1 MIRQVRLTILA
12 ENTVWGGTLLAEH
25 GLSLLI
31 EADGHAVLFDTG
43 QGQVLLGNARQ
54 LGVKL
59 AQVQAVVL
67 SHGHYDH
74 TGGLARILTLAARPA
89 IYLHPV
95 ALEKKYARLDDPPHR
110 SIGIPAAAAECIR
123 AHAGRVVW
131 TREPAEVCPGICA
144 TGEVP
149 RNTDFED
156 TGGAFFLD
164 ESCSRPDPLVDD
176 QALYIE
182 SVVGLIVVLGCA
194 HAGVV
199 NTLDHIAGLTGR
211 RDVHAVVGGMHLAR
225 ASKQRIQKT
234 LQALERFQVRVIGP
248 CHCTGSAAVARLR
261 SRFGSR
267 VVDCI
272 TGSRLQFGVT
282 DPR

>member
-1 MIRQVRLTILA
+1 MIKQVRLTALA
-12 ENTVWGGTLLAEH
+12 ENTVWGGDLLAEH

-31 EADGHAVLFDTG
+31 EADGHEVLFDTG
-43 QGQVLLGNARQ
+43 QGKVLLGNARQ

-59 AQVQAVVL
+59 VQVEAVVL

-89 IYLHPV
+89 IYLHPA
-95 ALEKKYARLDDPPHR
+95 ALEKKYARLDTPPHR
-110 SIGIPAAAAECIR
+110 SIGIPAPGAQRIR
-123 AHAGRVVW
+123 MHAGRVVW
-131 TREPAEVCPGICA
+131 TRQPAEVCPGIYV

-156 TGGAFFLD
+156 TGGPFFLD
-164 ESCSRPDPLVDD
+164 ESCSRPDPLIDD

-182 SVVGLIVVLGCA
+182 SVEGLILVLGCA

-199 NTLDHIAGLTGR
+199 NTLEYVSRLTGR
-211 RDVHAVVGGMHLAR
+211 SRIHAVLGGMHLWR
-225 ASKQRIQKT
+225 ASKERVEKT
-234 LQALERFQVRVIGP
+234 VRALERFQVRVIGSG
-248 CHCTGSAAVARLR
+248 HCTGPAAVARLQ

-267 VVDCI
+267 VVECI
-272 TGSRLQFGVT
+272 TGSRLRFGGA
-282 DPR
+282 DRR